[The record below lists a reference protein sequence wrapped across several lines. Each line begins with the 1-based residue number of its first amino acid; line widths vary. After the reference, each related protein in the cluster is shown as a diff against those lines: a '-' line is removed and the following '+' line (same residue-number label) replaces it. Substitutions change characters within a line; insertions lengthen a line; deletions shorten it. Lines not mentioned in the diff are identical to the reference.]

1 MIPQKS
7 IDEIANLYNKTKN
20 PIYCDLWYKA
30 VKERYGRVS
39 KLSNTLSD
47 RHERNKFTLP
57 ETARAN
63 DFVRL
68 RRFLR

>member
-7 IDEIANLYNKTKN
+7 IDEIASLYNKTKN

-47 RHERNKFTLP
+47 RHERNKFTLL

-68 RRFLR
+68 RRFFR